1 VELMASDS
9 KPASGGRVSGPT
21 STPQRGS
28 PRAIRRGSQSG
39 RGEAAGF
46 HKEVEGIQRSIP
58 GSRKRGQ
65 RK

>member
-1 VELMASDS
+1 MASDS

-21 STPQRGS
+21 SIPHRGS

-39 RGEAAGF
+39 KGEEAAF
-46 HKEVEGIQRSIP
+46 QVEIDGSQRSIP